1 MKELSLHILDVLQ
14 NAREAGAKVV
24 RLTLDERVAEDR
36 LIIEVTDDGRGMQE
50 EEMKR
55 VTDPFYTTRK
65 TRHVG
70 LGLPLFTAAA
80 ERCNGGL
87 KIEKAQGQGLRVT
100 ACFQHGHIDRAP
112 LGDMTRTLL
121 SFLMGEPFCDLVYVH
136 RRDGKTFELDT
147 RFVRKEL
154 EPIPL
159 SHPAAR
165 EWLAGY
171 ISEGEQGLSTPAEE
185 VSITSTGAE
194 AIETRSFQ
202 RLPIDSLARED
213 GKCRN

>member
-1 MKELSLHILDVLQ
+1 VRELSLHILDVLQ
-14 NAREAGAKVV
+14 NAREAGSRLV
-24 RLTLDERVAEDR
+24 RLTIDENVAEDR
-36 LIIEVTDDGRGMQE
+36 LIIEVIDDGRGMPE
-50 EEMKR
+50 EDMKK
-55 VTDPFYTTRK
+55 VTDPFFTTRK

-70 LGLPLFTAAA
+70 LGLPLFAAAA

-87 KIEKAQGQGLRVT
+87 KVAKAQGQGLRVT
-100 ACFQHGHIDRAP
+100 ACFQYGHIDRAP

-136 RRDGKTFELDT
+136 RRGGNTFELDT

-165 EWLAGY
+165 EWLGSY
-171 ISEGEQGLSTPAEE
+171 ISEGETGLTDPGEE
-185 VSITSTGAE
+185 VVMPPSGIRRMENAE
-194 AIETRSFQ
+194 TKES
-202 RLPIDSLARED
+202 
-213 GKCRN
+213 